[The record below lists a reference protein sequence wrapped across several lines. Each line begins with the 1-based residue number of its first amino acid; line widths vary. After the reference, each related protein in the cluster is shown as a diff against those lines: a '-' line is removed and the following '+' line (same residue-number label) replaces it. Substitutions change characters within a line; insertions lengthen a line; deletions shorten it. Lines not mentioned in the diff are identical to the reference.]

1 MDKIVTK
8 TIEKLNEL
16 LPVKKKLI
24 NEDSTPL
31 ISKNS
36 NLDSIDLVNL
46 FTNLEQIIQKEKKLN
61 LTFDDLIENINQLET
76 IGSLKYFLTQKFK
89 NEKK

>member
-1 MDKIVTK
+1 M
-8 TIEKLNEL
+8 
-16 LPVKKKLI
+16 
-24 NEDSTPL
+24 
-31 ISKNS
+31 
-36 NLDSIDLVNL
+36 
-46 FTNLEQIIQKEKKLN
+46 IQKEKKIN